1 MAIEKVEEGG
11 VYEMHIRFFGNELF
25 AVGFKTPDTS
35 NRVVLLGTVS
45 VFAFLSLLGAY
56 GDKIVQLYKYLAS

>member
-1 MAIEKVEEGG
+1 
-11 VYEMHIRFFGNELF
+11 MHIRFFGNELF

-45 VFAFLSLLGAY
+45 VFAFLTLLGAY
-56 GDKIVQLYKYLAS
+56 GDKIVQLYKYLAG